1 MSTEIDELKSTF
13 EDGFSSLKDAVAELA
28 DNLIGKAEKKD
39 KITSND
45 TGDFDVKF
53 AELNEKI
60 NNKIADFEQK
70 FASITANH
78 KTQELSMLS
87 KSVKQLLDSEDK
99 KTHVKTVTSDN
110 IAGRRTFWG
119 LDVANEIRPSILD
132 VMLMQGFNNEV
143 GADYTRI
150 NQLTNNASVVGEN
163 QLKPQ
168 SLFNSTPETALF
180 RRIATWEEVTT
191 GAVEA
196 DRDIEEV
203 VRTELANAVIETMEK
218 EIITGDG
225 SAYQV
230 RDSNNNLII
239 DTFHWDGLLKTGNH
253 VVFDRNLLPTAS
265 TKIDTVRFAIAQCV
279 KNGGYASGII
289 LNSFDWA
296 LFETAKVNDNGTG
309 AYIIGE
315 PVNGAQVRRLWGVN
329 VYDSQFMTA
338 GKAIVGAFRGGA
350 AKLFMND
357 KGVIDAKGLK
367 GNDFIMNKFTLLA
380 ELSGNVAV
388 RKPHQIVL
396 SDLDA
401 PANP

>member
-1 MSTEIDELKSTF
+1 MNTEIDELKSTF
-13 EDGFSSLKDAVAELA
+13 EDGFSELKDVVSELA
-28 DNLIGKAEKKD
+28 EKLVGKAEKKD

-70 FASITANH
+70 FASINAINQA
-78 KTQELSMLS
+78 KELSMLS

-99 KTHVKTVTSDN
+99 KVQVKTVTSDN
-110 IAGRRTFWG
+110 IAGRRTLWG
-119 LDVANEIRPSILD
+119 IDVSNEVRPSILD

-150 NQLTNNASVVGEN
+150 NKLTNNASVVGEN

-168 SLFNSTPETALF
+168 SIFNSSPETALF

-196 DRDIEEV
+196 DRAIEEV
-203 VRTELANAVIETMEK
+203 VRTELANAVVETMEK

-230 RDSNNNLII
+230 RDSNDNLII

-396 SDLDA
+396 ADLDA